1 MARCSPLPGAPGRL
15 AEKSGTNLG
24 ALPGPCDSERETVRI
39 ELIDL
44 LFRRLHLQ
52 SPIQART
59 STSANAT
66 RPLRHLA
73 PPQYEVLCKRKL

>member
-39 ELIDL
+39 ELLAL

-52 SPIQART
+52 SPIQAH
-59 STSANAT
+59 TSASKCE
-66 RPLRHLA
+66 PGVGSFD
-73 PPQYEVLCKRKL
+73 PPAVRSTV